1 MKNVKRREREQKPC
15 GAEMRNEAMQHPRSI
30 KVNRSSLGQDTALT
44 TLRSLSVTGS
54 SEAMRQQML
63 DDIFILADIA
73 LLGQWTTIYAAPN
86 TGKTLLTLWLLREA
100 LFADLVDGDFVFY
113 VNADDNYRGIVEKT
127 EFAEH
132 VGFHLI
138 APNQN
143 GFNCARILELMTDLV
158 ADEQA
163 RGVIIILDTLKKFTD
178 LMQKREATEFGNI
191 SRSFVSAGGTL
202 ICLAHTNKH
211 KNADGKSVYS
221 GTSDIRDDSDCAYI
235 IEKVDGTLYEDE
247 VAVEFIN
254 DKSRGDVADK
264 VSFSYAKKHGQSYS
278 ELIETVKRI
287 DGEKLSEMKV
297 AAKVTKQLEEDAELI
312 DVICSAIMNDITTKS
327 ALIKYVADETGITHA
342 KVRKVLAER
351 TGVTH
356 SLGHRWNSTTGA
368 HNKKEYRLT
377 LPAKSAKS
385 G

>member
-1 MKNVKRREREQKPC
+1 VKRLGREQRHS
-15 GAEMRNEAMQHPRSI
+15 GVEMRSDIIHRTRPINL
-30 KVNRSSLGQDTALT
+30 NLSSLEQDNALT
-44 TLRSLSVTGS
+44 TLRSLSTTGS

-63 DDIFILADIA
+63 DDTFILADIA

-100 LFADLVDGDFVFY
+100 LFADLIDGDFVFY

-127 EFAEH
+127 EFAEQ

-143 GFNCARILELMTDLV
+143 GFNCAWILEIMTELV
-158 ADEQA
+158 ADKQA
-163 RGVIIILDTLKKFTD
+163 RGVVIILDTLKKFTD

-211 KNADGKSVYS
+211 KNAEGKSVYS

-235 IEKVDGTLYEDE
+235 IEKVDGKLFEDE

-254 DKSRGDVADK
+254 DKSRGDVADQ
-264 VSFSYAKKHGQSYS
+264 VSFSYAKKYGQSYFD
-278 ELIETVKRI
+278 LIESVKRI
-287 DGEKLSEMKV
+287 DEGKLSEMKV
-297 AAKVTKQLEEDAELI
+297 AASVTKKLEEDSGLI
-312 DVICSAIMNDITTKS
+312 DAICSAIRVGVTTKS
-327 ALIKYVADETGITHA
+327 ALIKNVADETGITHA
-342 KVRKVLAER
+342 KIRKVLAER
-351 TGVTH
+351 TGAIH
-356 SLGHRWNSTTGA
+356 ALGHRWNCTTGA
-368 HNKKEYRLT
+368 HNKKEYCLT
-377 LPAKSAKS
+377 LPTKSAESK
-385 G
+385 

>member
-1 MKNVKRREREQKPC
+1 MKTRGRGQKPY
-15 GAEMRNEAMQHPRSI
+15 GAEMRNEDMQHPRSI
-30 KVNRSSLGQDTALT
+30 KVNRSSLGPETALT
-44 TLRSLSVTGS
+44 TLRSLSVTGKS
-54 SEAMRQQML
+54 AAMRQQML
-63 DDIFILADIA
+63 DEAFILKDIA
-73 LLGQWTTIYAAPN
+73 ILGQWTTIYAAPN

-100 LFADLVDGDFVFY
+100 LYSNLIDGDSVFY
-113 VNADDNYRGIVEKT
+113 VNADDNYRGIVEKA

-143 GFNCARILELMTDLV
+143 GFNCAQILELMTDLV

-287 DGEKLSEMKV
+287 DSEKLSEMKV
-297 AAKVTKQLEEDAELI
+297 AAKVTKQLEEDADLI

-351 TGVTH
+351 TGVMH

-368 HNKKEYRLT
+368 HNKKEYCLT
-377 LPAKSAKS
+377 LPAKSTKS